1 MKIEFLRRLR
11 GPNVYLSRP
20 AVLARLR
27 LEGLAG
33 LETTDVTGF
42 TERLLRSLPG
52 LAEHHCA
59 AGAPGGFVSR
69 LRNGTYFGHV
79 TEHVCLELSQL
90 IGRDVSFGRTVAAGE
105 PGVYD
110 VIVEC
115 PVDESPMSRV
125 PGELLDAAIDLVLE
139 VHAGRVMPGGTAPV
153 RLGAGSRDGILA
165 RRLAGLAALAEQEA
179 AGPST
184 RAIIAAARRRGI
196 PVERYDD
203 LSLLRLGW
211 GNRRR
216 LAWAAMTDRTSGIG
230 VDIAGDKFV
239 TRYLLA
245 EAGIPVPP
253 GGAARTPAEAVTLL
267 GELGAPVVVKPRHG
281 RQGRRVALNLSAPDE
296 VERAFAEADGEVV
309 VERQLRGRDYRV
321 LVVAGDVVAAA
332 ERLAAHVV
340 GDGRATVTELVTR
353 ANADPRRGDGHC
365 RELTRID
372 LDENAERVLR
382 RQGHTPGSVPGD
394 GVTVWLRDTANLST
408 GGTSRDVTDQVHPD
422 VTRLCQRV
430 AALVGLDIA
439 GIDLRLPD
447 IGAPLPPGD
456 PDRVMAGVIEV
467 NAAPGLRMHLTP
479 VHGRARDV
487 GDAIVRAMFP
497 GGSDGRIPTVAV
509 TGTNGKTSVTRLTAH
524 LLSGSG
530 IKVGTATTDGVTID
544 GRTVL
549 VSDATGPRSAQ
560 TVLGDP
566 QVEAAV
572 LETARGG
579 LVRRGLGY
587 DWTDVGVITNIT
599 ADHLGQDGLDSIEDL
614 AHVKAVVAE
623 RVREGGTLVLNAD
636 DPWVRSLAD
645 RPRVRA
651 DRKRLVWFGLDAEN
665 PVVTEHLGRGATAYV
680 LHDGWLV
687 QATGARRT
695 PLIRL
700 AEVPGAY
707 GGAALHVAANTLAAI
722 AAARALGA
730 RPETLVDRLG
740 EFDPSVENPGRG
752 TLLRIG
758 DVSVY
763 VDYAHNPAA
772 LATTVRTLHR
782 LWGAQRCVAA
792 VTLPGDRR
800 EDLLAA
806 SAQVLADGLTRVV
819 LYEDEDLRG
828 RSPGEVAG
836 LVEREMRA
844 RRPQMACVRADGYRD
859 AITEALAL
867 AAPGEVVLVIYEK
880 WAPVRAFLA
889 GLGAVPAGGS
899 PVVSGPALPAVPAMG
914 AIPGVTRN
922 LTAQRTLSRTLE

>member
-20 AVLARLR
+20 AVVARLR
-27 LEGLAG
+27 LEELAG

-79 TEHVCLELSQL
+79 TEHVCLELSQM
-90 IGRDVSFGRTVAAGE
+90 IGRDVNFGRTVGAGE

-115 PVDESPMSRV
+115 PVDESPGSRV
-125 PGELLDAAIDLVLE
+125 PGELFEAAIDLVLA
-139 VHAGRVMPGGTAPV
+139 VHGGPSPV
-153 RLGAGSRDGILA
+153 RLGPGLRGGGLSQ
-165 RRLAGLAALAEQEA
+165 RLADLAVLAEREA

-184 RAIIAAARRRGI
+184 RSIIEAARRRGI
-196 PVERYDD
+196 PVERFDD

-230 VDIAGDKFV
+230 VDIAGDKHV
-239 TRYLLA
+239 TRRLLG
-245 EAGIPVPP
+245 EAGIPVAP
-253 GGAARTPAEAVTLL
+253 GGSARTPAEAVALL
-267 GELGAPVVVKPRHG
+267 GELGAPVVVKPRNG
-281 RQGRRVALNLSAPDE
+281 AQGHRVALNLSAPDE
-296 VERAFAEADGEVV
+296 VERAFAEAGGDVV
-309 VERQLRGRDYRV
+309 VERQLAGRDYRV
-321 LVVAGDVVAAA
+321 LVVAGEVVAAA
-332 ERLAAHVV
+332 ERVAAHVV
-340 GDGRATVTELVTR
+340 GDGRATVTELVTA
-353 ANADPRRGDGHC
+353 ANADPRRGPGHC
-365 RELTRID
+365 RALTRIE
-372 LDENAERVLR
+372 LDENAERALW
-382 RQGHTPGSVPGD
+382 RQGHTPGSVPAE

-422 VTRLCQRV
+422 VTRVCQRV
-430 AALVGLDIA
+430 AGLTGLDIA
-439 GIDLRLPD
+439 GIDLRLTD
-447 IGAPLPPGD
+447 IAAPLPPLAD
-456 PDRVMAGVIEV
+456 PDRVHAGVIEV
-467 NAAPGLRMHLTP
+467 NAAPGLRMHLSP

-509 TGTNGKTSVTRLTAH
+509 TGTNGKTSVTKLTAH

-530 IKVGTATTDGVTID
+530 MRVGTAATDGVAID

-549 VSDATGPRSAQ
+549 VADATGPRSAQ
-560 TVLGDP
+560 MVLGDP

-579 LVRRGLGY
+579 LLRRGLGY

-614 AHVKAVVAE
+614 AHLKAVVAE
-623 RVREGGTLVLNAD
+623 RVRDGGTLVLNAD

-651 DRKRLVWFGLDAEN
+651 DRKRLVWFGLDPEN
-665 PVVTEHLGRGATAYV
+665 PVVTQHLGRGATAYV

-700 AEVPGAY
+700 AEVPGAL

-730 RPETLVDRLG
+730 RPESLVDRLG

-752 TLLRIG
+752 TLLRVG
-758 DVSVY
+758 EVSVF
-763 VDYAHNPAA
+763 VDYGHNPAA
-772 LATTVRTLHR
+772 LAATLRTLHR
-782 LWGAQRCVAA
+782 LWGAERCVAA

-819 LYEDEDLRG
+819 LYEDEDPRG
-828 RSPGEVAG
+828 RRPGEVVD

-844 RRPQMACVRADGYRD
+844 RRPQLRAVRADGCRD
-859 AITEALAL
+859 AITKALGL

-880 WAPVRAFLA
+880 WAATRAFLA
-889 GLGAVPAGGS
+889 GLGAVPAAGA
-899 PVVSGPALPAVPAMG
+899 PVLKLPSAAAPGAVPSVA
-914 AIPGVTRN
+914 RS
-922 LTAQRTLSRTLE
+922 LTATRTRG